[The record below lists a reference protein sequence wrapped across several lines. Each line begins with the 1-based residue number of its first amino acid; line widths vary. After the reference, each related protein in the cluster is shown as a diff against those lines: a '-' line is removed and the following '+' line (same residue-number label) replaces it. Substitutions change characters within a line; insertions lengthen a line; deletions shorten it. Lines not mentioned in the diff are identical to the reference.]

1 MFTVAVS
8 AYTVTD
14 SNGCCQTSFCVIM
27 FSSPRNNTLL
37 CPNIDQLF
45 ELSAFQSQNRDVYT
59 VYMSLIRITCMMI
72 NFKFNFL
79 NIIERD
85 VYCSWSLQMFIS

>member
-1 MFTVAVS
+1 MGSTESLYTSMNIKTQVGIYKQSIMFTVAVS

-14 SNGCCQTSFCVIM
+14 SNRCCQTSFCVIM

-45 ELSAFQSQNRDVYT
+45 ELSAF
-59 VYMSLIRITCMMI
+59 
-72 NFKFNFL
+72 
-79 NIIERD
+79 
-85 VYCSWSLQMFIS
+85 

>member
-1 MFTVAVS
+1 MGSTESLYTSMNKHKLVFIFTVAVS

-45 ELSAFQSQNRDVYT
+45 ELSAF
-59 VYMSLIRITCMMI
+59 
-72 NFKFNFL
+72 
-79 NIIERD
+79 
-85 VYCSWSLQMFIS
+85 

>member
-1 MFTVAVS
+1 MGSTESLYTSMNIKTQVGIYKQSIMFTVAVS

-45 ELSAFQSQNRDVYT
+45 ELSAF
-59 VYMSLIRITCMMI
+59 
-72 NFKFNFL
+72 
-79 NIIERD
+79 
-85 VYCSWSLQMFIS
+85 

>member
-45 ELSAFQSQNRDVYT
+45 ELSAF
-59 VYMSLIRITCMMI
+59 
-72 NFKFNFL
+72 
-79 NIIERD
+79 
-85 VYCSWSLQMFIS
+85 

>member
-1 MFTVAVS
+1 MGSTESLYTSMNKHKLVFINRVS

-45 ELSAFQSQNRDVYT
+45 ELSAF
-59 VYMSLIRITCMMI
+59 
-72 NFKFNFL
+72 
-79 NIIERD
+79 
-85 VYCSWSLQMFIS
+85 

>member
-1 MFTVAVS
+1 MGSTESLYTSMNKHKLVFIKNYLYKQSIMFTVAVS

-45 ELSAFQSQNRDVYT
+45 ELSAF
-59 VYMSLIRITCMMI
+59 
-72 NFKFNFL
+72 
-79 NIIERD
+79 
-85 VYCSWSLQMFIS
+85 